1 MIQTPILITGSS
13 GQLGQV
19 LYTALVEKFG
29 SSKVIATDIKDIERF
44 EHGELLDILDM
55 ERMEQII
62 STYQIKTVFHLAAL
76 LSAVGESK
84 PVMAWK
90 INTQGFINVL
100 EASKNTMVEKVFFP
114 SSIAVFGKEITLKNT
129 PQHSP
134 LHPTT
139 VYGIAK
145 AACENWCQYYYDKCG
160 LDVRSL
166 RYPGIVGYQSLPG
179 GGTTDYAVDIF
190 HEAIQKRKY
199 NCFLKPQTYLPMIY
213 MEDAI
218 RATIELMEAP
228 PENVK
233 IRTSYNLQGMS
244 FSPAELAAEIQNI
257 LPNFQIE
264 YTPDFRQ
271 KIAKS
276 WPQSIDDTNALMDWG
291 WQPRHNL
298 KSMTEDMI
306 ENLTKIYSNK
316 NPLNV

>member
-1 MIQTPILITGSS
+1 MIQTPILITGSG

-19 LYTALVEKFG
+19 LYQSLVDKYG
-29 SSKVIATDIKDIERF
+29 ADQVIASDIKDVSMFAR
-44 EHGELLDILDM
+44 GEILDILDE
-55 ERMEQII
+55 ERLYEIV
-62 STYQIKTVFHLAAL
+62 SGYRIKTIFHLAAL
-76 LSAVGESK
+76 LSAVGEKK

-100 EASKNTMVEKVFFP
+100 EAARSFNLDKVFFP
-114 SSIAVFGKEITLKNT
+114 SSIAVFGKQITLKNT

-145 AACENWCQYYYDKCG
+145 AACENWCQYYYDKYR

-166 RYPGIVGYQSLPG
+166 RYPGIIGYQSLPG

-190 HEAIQKRKY
+190 HEALKTGHY
-199 NCFLKPQTYLPMIY
+199 CCFLKSQTYLPMIY

-228 PENVK
+228 SESIR

-244 FSPAELAAEIQNI
+244 FSPAELAAEIQQS
-257 LPNFQIE
+257 LPDFTIE
-264 YTPDFRQ
+264 YAPDFRQ
-271 KIAKS
+271 EIAKT
-276 WPQSIDDTNALMDWG
+276 WPQSIDDTHALSDWG
-291 WQPRHNL
+291 WEPRYNL
-298 KSMTEDMI
+298 KSMTEDMLH
-306 ENLTKIYSNK
+306 NLKKLSN
-316 NPLNV
+316 